1 MSKKLTIEFILN
13 KANHNNPKSIRVLN
27 LRGSQISDI
36 SILSELTAL
45 ESISLSANQIKDI
58 SVFKKLK
65 NIRELYL
72 KDNQINDFAQFE
84 NLKNCKKI
92 EKLAIKGNPITTMPN
107 YIQKIVEILP
117 QIKKLDDIELK
128 QFKLNI
134 INNKNG
140 NFNSPLI
147 KKDSNQS
154 QNRNIDANNNYNI
167 QSPNTSNNNI
177 SIKSGSES
185 ISSDIKG
192 EAKNVSAAILKND
205 IPVASDYELP
215 SPLPK
220 GLVKGESGEIGIYIG
235 IHGRS
240 PFKATLQLIPRILTL
255 GIGCR
260 KGTGKEQLMSA
271 IKTVLADNDLDFRA
285 VGKIVSIDIKKD
297 EEGLISCAKA
307 LCAET
312 AFYTADELSA
322 AEGDFSESEFVRKT
336 VGTGNVCE
344 RSAAISGGKM
354 IVRKTALDGITVAV
368 AVKDWRVEF

>member
-1 MSKKLTIEFILN
+1 M
-13 KANHNNPKSIRVLN
+13 KAAVFCF
-27 LRGSQISDI
+27 SD
-36 SILSELTAL
+36 SGA
-45 ESISLSANQIKDI
+45 
-58 SVFKKLK
+58 
-65 NIRELYL
+65 
-72 KDNQINDFAQFE
+72 
-84 NLKNCKKI
+84 
-92 EKLAIKGNPITTMPN
+92 KLAERLCTLLDLKKECLHRHIPDDIGDLFAEKEALIFIGACGIAVRIIAPFVKSKMTDPAVIVIDDQGRYVIPVLSGHIGGANDIARKLASLLGATPVITTATDGAGKFSCDAWAV
-107 YIQKIVEILP
+107 Q
-117 QIKKLDDIELK
+117 
-128 QFKLNI
+128 
-134 INNKNG
+134 NNC
-140 NFNSPLI
+140 
-147 KKDSNQS
+147 
-154 QNRNIDANNNYNI
+154 A
-167 QSPNTSNNNI
+167 
-177 SIKSGSES
+177 
-185 ISSDIKG
+185 ISSI
-192 EAKNVSAAILKND
+192 EVAKNVSAAILKND